1 MDRIATPSRTKNIIR
16 KHGFFFSK
24 SLGQNF
30 LIDSNIPI
38 NMVKKIGIDI
48 TDNIIE
54 IGPGIG
60 SLTQVI
66 AEHVKKVVVVE
77 IDKKLIPILKETL
90 SENKNVEII
99 NEDILKI
106 DLHKLIESEFDNEKV
121 KVIGNLPYYIT
132 TPIIM
137 RFLEEKVP
145 VQQLAFMVQ
154 KEVGDRMQAK
164 PSTKQYGTL
173 SIAVQYY
180 CDVKTVMKVPPSVFL
195 PKPKVESSIITL
207 DVLQNPR
214 VDIKD
219 EKLFFKIVKDA
230 FGKRRKTLLNALSS
244 GTLQLDKVLLK
255 KVFSI
260 CEIDGV
266 RRGET
271 LTIEEFAM
279 ITNTIDNIL

>member
-1 MDRIATPSRTKNIIR
+1 MIKIATLTRTKNIIK

-30 LIDSNIPI
+30 LIDANIPI
-38 NMVKKIGIDI
+38 NLIKAIGIDS

-66 AEHVKKVVVVE
+66 AEYAKKVVVVE
-77 IDKKLIPILKETL
+77 IDKKLIPILEEML

-99 NEDILKI
+99 HDDILKI
-106 DLHKLIESEFDNEKV
+106 DLHKLMESKFNHEKTI
-121 KVIGNLPYYIT
+121 VIGNLPYYIT

-137 RFLEEKVP
+137 RFLEEKVR
-145 VQQLAFMVQ
+145 VEQLVFMVQ
-154 KEVGDRMQAK
+154 KEVAERMQAK

-180 CDVKTVMKVPPSVFL
+180 CDVKTIMKVPPTVFL
-195 PKPKVESSIITL
+195 PQPKVESSVITL
-207 DVLQNPR
+207 DVLENPR
-214 VDIKD
+214 VNVKD
-219 EKLFFKIVKDA
+219 SDLFFGLVKDA
-230 FGKRRKTLLNALSS
+230 FGKRRKTLLNTLSS
-244 GTLQLDKVLLK
+244 GNLQLDKIFLK
-255 KVFSI
+255 KVFNK
-260 CEIDGV
+260 CGIDGG

-271 LTIEEFAM
+271 LSIEEFA
-279 ITNTIDNIL
+279 ILANTVQNH

>member
-1 MDRIATPSRTKNIIR
+1 MIKIATLTRTKNIIK

-30 LIDSNIPI
+30 LIDANIPI
-38 NMVKKIGIDI
+38 NLIKAIGIDS

-66 AEHVKKVVVVE
+66 AEYAKKVVVVE
-77 IDKKLIPILKETL
+77 IDKKLIPILEETL

-99 NEDILKI
+99 HDDILKI
-106 DLHKLIESEFDNEKV
+106 DLHKLMESKFNHEKTI
-121 KVIGNLPYYIT
+121 VIGNLPYYIT

-137 RFLEEKVP
+137 RFLEEKVR
-145 VQQLAFMVQ
+145 VEQLVFMVQ
-154 KEVGDRMQAK
+154 KEVAERMQAK

-180 CDVKTVMKVPPSVFL
+180 CDVKTIMKVPPTVFL
-195 PKPKVESSIITL
+195 PQPKVESSVITL
-207 DVLQNPR
+207 DVLENPR
-214 VDIKD
+214 VNVKD
-219 EKLFFKIVKDA
+219 SDLFFGLVKDA
-230 FGKRRKTLLNALSS
+230 FGKRRKTLLNTLSS
-244 GTLQLDKVLLK
+244 GNLQLDKIFLK
-255 KVFSI
+255 KVFNK
-260 CEIDGV
+260 CGIDGG

-271 LTIEEFAM
+271 LSIEEFA
-279 ITNTIDNIL
+279 ILANTVQNH